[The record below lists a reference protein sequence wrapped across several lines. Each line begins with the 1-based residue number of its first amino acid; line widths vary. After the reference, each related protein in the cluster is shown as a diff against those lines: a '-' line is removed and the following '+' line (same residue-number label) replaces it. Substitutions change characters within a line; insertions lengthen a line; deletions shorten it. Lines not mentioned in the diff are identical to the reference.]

1 MTTNLKIYDLEHYKR
16 HAEIV
21 IRRQSKRI
29 DELENALKELYFLTV
44 GAQADSG
51 MDKQCLINT
60 IQNYIVPK
68 PQPAP
73 KQRG

>member
-1 MTTNLKIYDLEHYKR
+1 MTDLRIYDLEHYKR

-21 IRRQSKRI
+21 IKRQSARI
-29 DELENALKELYFLTV
+29 DELEHALKELYFLTI
-44 GAQADSG
+44 GAQADNG

-68 PQPAP
+68 
-73 KQRG
+73 G